1 MILDGNQRGGAR
13 DLAIHLMKPE
23 NEHVEI
29 HEIRGFMADTVSGAL
44 REAEAI
50 SRGTRCRQHL
60 YSLSLSPPETENV
73 PVSVFEAAIERIEE
87 RLGLSGHPR
96 VVVFHEKKGRR
107 HAHCVWS
114 RIDAETM
121 TAVRMSHDR
130 RKLGALSRELYL
142 EHGWKMPEGLIDPA
156 LRNPLNF
163 DRKEWF
169 QAQRAGKD
177 PRHIKAALQQC
188 WAASDSGKALAHA
201 LEARGYY
208 LARGDRGRI
217 VAVDTQGEVYAL
229 ARWTGLKTKDVRQ
242 RIGDPDTLPS
252 VEETRHKVAS
262 LVQDRLSGFISS
274 ITEDFARAAAQ
285 LEGQRLAM
293 VERHRRNRSAFDEAQ
308 RRRADDEACQRASR
322 FRNGLLGLWDRL
334 TGKHSKLKDEIEREA
349 DACALRDIQERQALV
364 DRQRQERLALQ
375 MEIDEE
381 RRMHVRELAR
391 LHREINRTAKM
402 QEHNQTTISDPNE
415 RRRRQPFPK
424 RLT

>member
-13 DLAIHLMKPE
+13 DLAVHLMKPE

-29 HEIRGFMADTVSGAL
+29 HEIRGFMADTVLGAL
-44 REAEAI
+44 REAEAV

-60 YSLSLSPPETENV
+60 YSLSLSPPETECV
-73 PVSVFEAAIERIEE
+73 PVSVFEAAIERIED

-114 RIDAETM
+114 RIDADTM

-156 LRNPLNF
+156 LRNPFNF

-169 QAQRAGKD
+169 QAQQAGKD
-177 PRHIKAALQQC
+177 PRDIKAALQQC
-188 WAASDSGKALAHA
+188 WAASDSGKALVHA

-229 ARWTGLKTKDVRQ
+229 ARWIGLKTKDVRQ

-252 VEETRHKVAS
+252 VEDTKRKVAS
-262 LVQDRLSGFISS
+262 LVRDRLSGFIGSV
-274 ITEDFARAAAQ
+274 IEDFSRAAAQ

-293 VERHRRNRSAFDEAQ
+293 VERHRRDRSAIDEAQ
-308 RRRADDEACQRASR
+308 RRREDDEARQRASR
-322 FRNGLLGLWDRL
+322 LRKGLLGLWDRL
-334 TGKHSKLKDEIEREA
+334 TGKHGKLKDEIEREA
-349 DACALRDIQERQALV
+349 NACALRDATERQALI

-375 MEIDEE
+375 KEIDEE
-381 RRMHVRELAR
+381 RRQHVRELAR
-391 LHREINRTAKM
+391 LHREISRTARM
-402 QEHNQTTISDPNE
+402 QEQDQAVTADLKE
-415 RRRRQPFPK
+415 RRRRSRHR
-424 RLT
+424 RLEL

>member
-13 DLAIHLMKPE
+13 DLAVHLMKPE

-44 REAEAI
+44 REAEAV

-177 PRHIKAALQQC
+177 PRDIKAALQQC
-188 WAASDSGKALAHA
+188 WAASDSGKALSHA

-229 ARWTGLKTKDVRQ
+229 ARWIGLKTKDVRQ

-252 VEETRHKVAS
+252 VEDTRLKVAS
-262 LVQDRLSGFISS
+262 LVRDRLSGFIGSV
-274 ITEDFARAAAQ
+274 TEDFAHAAAL

-293 VERHRRNRSAFDEAQ
+293 VERHRRDRSAFDDAQ
-308 RRRADDEACQRASR
+308 RRRAADEARQRASR
-322 FRNGLLGLWDRL
+322 FRKGLLGLWDRL
-334 TGKHSKLKDEIEREA
+334 TGKHSKLKDEIKREA
-349 DACALRDIQERQALV
+349 DACVLRDAAERQALI

-375 MEIDEE
+375 KEIDEE
-381 RRMHVRELAR
+381 RRLHVRELAR
-391 LHREINRTAKM
+391 LHREISRTARM
-402 QEHNQTTISDPNE
+402 QKKDQANTADPDE
-415 RRRRQPFPK
+415 RQRMNRQRRMGM
-424 RLT
+424 

>member
-23 NEHVEI
+23 NEHVEV

-44 REAEAI
+44 REAEAV

-177 PRHIKAALQQC
+177 PRDIKAVLQQC

-208 LARGDRGRI
+208 LARGDRDRI

-229 ARWTGLKTKDVRQ
+229 ARWIGLKTKDVRQ

-252 VEETRHKVAS
+252 VEDTRHKVAS
-262 LVQDRLSGFISS
+262 LVRDRLSGFIDSA
-274 ITEDFARAAAQ
+274 TEDFARAAAQ

-293 VERHRRNRSAFDEAQ
+293 VERHRRDRSAFDEAQ
-308 RRRADDEACQRASR
+308 RQRADDEARQRASR
-322 FRNGLLGLWDRL
+322 FRKGLLGLWDRL
-334 TGKHSKLKDEIEREA
+334 TGKHSKLKDEIECEA
-349 DACALRDIQERQALV
+349 NTCALRDATERQALI

-375 MEIDEE
+375 KEIDEE
-381 RRMHVRELAR
+381 RRLHVLELAR
-391 LHREINRTAKM
+391 LHREISRTARM
-402 QEHNQTTISDPNE
+402 QEQDQAITTDPNE
-415 RRRRQPFPK
+415 RRRRSRHR
-424 RLT
+424 RLEL

>member
-23 NEHVEI
+23 NEHVEV
-29 HEIRGFMADTVSGAL
+29 HEVRGFMADTVSGAL
-44 REAEAI
+44 REAEAV

-114 RIDAETM
+114 RIDADTM

-177 PRHIKAALQQC
+177 PRDIKAALQQC
-188 WAASDSGKALAHA
+188 WAASDSGKALSHA

-208 LARGDRGRI
+208 LARGDRGRL

-229 ARWTGLKTKDVRQ
+229 ARWIGLKTKDVRQ

-252 VEETRHKVAS
+252 VEDTRRKVAS
-262 LVQDRLSGFISS
+262 LVRDRLSGFIGSV
-274 ITEDFARAAAQ
+274 TEDFVRAAAH

-293 VERHRRNRSAFDEAQ
+293 VERHRSDRSAFDEAQ
-308 RRRADDEACQRASR
+308 RRRADDEARHRASR
-322 FRNGLLGLWDRL
+322 FRKGLLGLWDRF

-349 DACALRDIQERQALV
+349 DACALRDATERQALV

-375 MEIDEE
+375 KRIDEE
-381 RRMHVRELAR
+381 RRQHVRELAR
-391 LHREINRTAKM
+391 LHREVSRTTRV
-402 QEHNQTTISDPNE
+402 QEQDQAITADSNE
-415 RRRRQPFPK
+415 RRKRSRHRR
-424 RLT
+424 LGI